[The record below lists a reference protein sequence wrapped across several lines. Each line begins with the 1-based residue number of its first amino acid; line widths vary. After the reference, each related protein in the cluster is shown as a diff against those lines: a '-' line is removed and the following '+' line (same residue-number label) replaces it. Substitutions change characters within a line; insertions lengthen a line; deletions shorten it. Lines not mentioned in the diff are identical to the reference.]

1 MEWEILSDI
10 PLANGKEMEVLCW
23 EVTKDLLFSVCVAL
37 LIMIL
42 CPREQAA
49 GSKLTPPLLTLHCS
63 LLLQSL
69 AVLKLGDR
77 RVASGSCIL
86 ISAYALVVA
95 WGELLE
101 LTMLLTFLMAS
112 CCNIVQAV

>member
-1 MEWEILSDI
+1 
-10 PLANGKEMEVLCW
+10 MEVLCGD
-23 EVTKDLLFSVCVAL
+23 VTKDLLFSVCVAP

-49 GSKLTPPLLTLHCS
+49 GSKLIPPLLTLHCS

-69 AVLKLGDR
+69 TVLKLGDR

-95 WGELLE
+95 QGELLE
-101 LTMLLTFLMAS
+101 LTMLLTFLKAS
-112 CCNIVQAV
+112 FCNVVQAV